1 MGADH
6 PERWARKH
14 AGKLDDL
21 TAPAML
27 ARFTRCRD
35 VCLPGVPLAAVVG
48 FAMNGDEWNT
58 TGWKV
63 GDQAE
68 RDAAVAK
75 GRFPFKKKDP
85 RDASVYGAVTRTGD
99 LHEIWWFGTEAG
111 KTPTPVATAPDCPAV
126 TLADDPEVVKILG
139 RRASTGAGWYDDED
153 GNAAVGFANLRRHW
167 RQARAALAPSL
178 RWDEDDKR
186 ATLWRWCCTQARW
199 SAGGRGIGHIND
211 YATELAALPEAQRW
225 GRFMQLAG
233 AEDDAGSRHRQ
244 DEYTALRTAQKL
256 EGARL
261 AVGRIPSESWARAWL
276 DDGLTDVERAAVYAR
291 LVEVSG

>member
-1 MGADH
+1 MGADD
-6 PERWARKH
+6 PLRWARKH

-27 ARFTRCRD
+27 ERFARCRD
-35 VCLPGVPLAAVVG
+35 VCLPGVPLAAPIG
-48 FAMNGDEWNT
+48 FCMNGDPWNT

-68 RDAAVAK
+68 RDAAVAN
-75 GRFPFKKKDP
+75 GRFPFKPRKDP
-85 RDASVYGAVTRTGD
+85 RDAGVYGAVTREGD

-111 KTPTPVATAPDCPAV
+111 KTPTPVATDPRCPAV

-139 RRASTGAGWYDDED
+139 RKASTGAGWHGDDD

-167 RQARAALAPSL
+167 RQAREDIHRSL
-178 RWDEDDKR
+178 RWDEGDKR
-186 ATLWRWCCTQARW
+186 ATLWRWCCAQARW

-211 YATELAALPEAQRW
+211 YAAELAALPEERRW
-225 GRFMQLAG
+225 ARFLELAA
-233 AEDDAGSRHRQ
+233 AEDDGGSRHRQ

-261 AVGRIPSESWARAWL
+261 AAARIPSEPWAAAWL
-276 DDGLTDVERAAVYAR
+276 ADGMTDGERARVYAR
-291 LVEVSG
+291 LVAIS

>member
-167 RQARAALAPSL
+167 RQARAALAPRSAGTRTTSGPRSGGGVARRPDGPPAGAASATSTTTPPSSPRSL
-178 RWDEDDKR
+178 RR
-186 ATLWRWCCTQARW
+186 
-199 SAGGRGIGHIND
+199 SAGGASCRSRPPR
-211 YATELAALPEAQRW
+211 TTRVAAPPGRVHGAAHRAEAR
-225 GRFMQLAG
+225 
-233 AEDDAGSRHRQ
+233 
-244 DEYTALRTAQKL
+244 
-256 EGARL
+256 GARL

-276 DDGLTDVERAAVYAR
+276 DDGLSDVERAAVYAR